1 MVLSNP
7 GSYAGDNY
15 PWKVPKTMRIPVF
28 VSSPSWKNLTE
39 AQVKIRKLVEDQL
52 RRLGLDPR
60 SLGSS
65 DYPKEYPLKE
75 VLVIARQCSG
85 GVILGFEQFR
95 ATKGAWTK
103 GRPQPISK
111 AIPFPTP
118 WNNLEAGILF
128 GLRLPLLIF
137 KESGIEGG
145 VFDNGVTDVYVHKM
159 PFPNTPPSQQE
170 GLREVFLSW
179 QTNVRSKYYL
189 F

>member
-1 MVLSNP
+1 M
-7 GSYAGDNY
+7 
-15 PWKVPKTMRIPVF
+15 KIPIF
-28 VSSPSWKNLTE
+28 LSSPSWKNLNPDQT
-39 AQVKIRKLVEDQL
+39 KIRRLVEKL
-52 RRLGLDPR
+52 LGDLDLEPR

-95 ATKGAWTK
+95 ATEGSWMKASSA
-103 GRPQPISK
+103 PISK
-111 AIPFPTP
+111 PLPFPTP

-137 KESGIEGG
+137 KEQDIEGG
-145 VFDNGVTDVYVHKM
+145 VFDYGVTDVFVHKM
-159 PFPNTPPSQQE
+159 PLPGMPPKKQA
-170 GLREVFLSW
+170 GLKDVFLSW
-179 QTNVRSKYYL
+179 QTNVREKYYR

>member
-1 MVLSNP
+1 
-7 GSYAGDNY
+7 
-15 PWKVPKTMRIPVF
+15 MRIPVF
-28 VSSPSWKNLTE
+28 ISSPSWENLNDSQK
-39 AQVKIRKLVEDQL
+39 QVRKLVEDQL
-52 RRLGLDPR
+52 RRYDLEAR

-95 ATKGAWTK
+95 ATKGQWLKAKTK
-103 GRPQPISK
+103 AISK
-111 AIPFPTP
+111 PVPFPTS

-137 KESGIEGG
+137 KEKEIAGG
-145 VFDNGVTDVYVHKM
+145 VFDTGVTDVYVHNM
-159 PFPNTPPSQQE
+159 PKPGMPVSQQK

-179 QTNVRSKYYL
+179 QGSVRERYYRL
-189 F
+189 

>member
-1 MVLSNP
+1 
-7 GSYAGDNY
+7 
-15 PWKVPKTMRIPVF
+15 MRIPVF
-28 VSSPSWKNLTE
+28 VSSPSWKNLDTNQT
-39 AQVKIRKLVEDQL
+39 QVRKLIEDQL
-52 RRLGLDPR
+52 RRLDLEPR

-95 ATKGAWTK
+95 ATKGLWVRAK
-103 GRPQPISK
+103 SK
-111 AIPFPTP
+111 AISQPIPFPTP

-137 KESGIEGG
+137 KEKDIEGG
-145 VFDNGVTDVYVHKM
+145 VFDNGVTDVFVHKM
-159 PFPNTPPSQQE
+159 PLPGTAASKQK

-179 QTNVRSKYYL
+179 QTNVRGKYYQ